1 MNDLLYY
8 EPLADLFERD
18 ATYRDSSTQVRFG
31 YLTLAASFHWNLL
44 KLLGDVSP
52 SYRFAPPAADDGSTL
67 AQLPYL
73 NGALRLHVKGARV
86 PSGDWL
92 QQATTV

>member
-8 EPLADLFERD
+8 EPLADLFESD
-18 ATYRDSSTQVRFG
+18 ATYRGSSTQVRFG

-44 KLLGDVSP
+44 KFLGDLRP
-52 SYRFAPPAADDGSTL
+52 SYHLAPPAPVDGSAL

-73 NGALRLHVKGARV
+73 DSAQTSCDTQWRPLR
-86 PSGDWL
+86 
-92 QQATTV
+92 